1 MATHTLTAEQMQK
14 FIGSVG
20 GVPQS
25 VTGTQFSTNEL
36 RKLAEPIG
44 GLRAWPKITGD
55 PQVNFAVDCID
66 EDEGEEPTYDK
77 QLYAEEIRVH
87 KAGGSFRL

>member
-1 MATHTLTAEQMQK
+1 MATHTFTAEQMQK

-36 RKLAEPIG
+36 RKLAKSIG
-44 GLRAWPKITGD
+44 GLRNYPKITDD
-55 PQVNFAVDCID
+55 PRVNFAVDCVV
-66 EDEGEEPTYDK
+66 EEGEEPTYDE
-77 QLYAEEIRVH
+77 QMYEEEIREH
-87 KAGGSFRL
+87 KAIGWFRR